1 MKNNRVWT
9 TTSKTII
16 SYISSCFIGNVTS
29 IYVQWL
35 MKIFEHW
42 PQEIF
47 IAITLE
53 KFEMNPE
60 EIFKNYKILVANI
73 HLVKTWYSA
82 RTVLL
87 NIWLMPRTEA
97 Y

>member
-1 MKNNRVWT
+1 
-9 TTSKTII
+9 
-16 SYISSCFIGNVTS
+16 
-29 IYVQWL
+29 

-60 EIFKNYKILVANI
+60 EIFKNYKILVADI
-73 HLVKTWYSA
+73 HLVKAWYSA

-87 NIWLMPRTEA
+87 NI
-97 Y
+97 

>member
-1 MKNNRVWT
+1 
-9 TTSKTII
+9 
-16 SYISSCFIGNVTS
+16 
-29 IYVQWL
+29 
-35 MKIFEHW
+35 MKIFEHL

-73 HLVKTWYSA
+73 RLVKT
-82 RTVLL
+82 
-87 NIWLMPRTEA
+87 
-97 Y
+97 